1 MRLYKAAPNSKI
13 KKKINKP
20 IDKCGDTRLNPKEI
34 TRGIANFQPGKKVN
48 SLKSNRTSCVSKVNV
63 LYKVNVNI
71 NDTTST
77 GVAPQYNRVGTSKN
91 EMVIPVNREI
101 NAATIPIVK

>member
-20 IDKCGDTRLNPKEI
+20 IDKCGDTRLNPEEI
-34 TRGIANFQPGKKVN
+34 TRGIASFQPGKKVN